1 MIISRLIFFCFL
13 LLIATFSWSGNPEV
27 ASKVASTEG
36 SKVLNAGESAVNVFV
51 SLILVVLVIFFL
63 AWAMRRMGGG
73 GFRNNS
79 VLKIIGGVSM
89 GSRERIVLVQVGEQ
103 QLLLGVA
110 PGRVQTLHVLEE
122 SVEINSAVD
131 NIPGAFSDKLKSL
144 LNKDAEK

>member
-1 MIISRLIFFCFL
+1 M
-13 LLIATFSWSGNPEV
+13 
-27 ASKVASTEG
+27 
-36 SKVLNAGESAVNVFV
+36 NAGESAFSVFL

-63 AWAMRRMGGG
+63 AWAMRRMGAG
-73 GFRNNS
+73 GFRSNS

-122 SVEINSAVD
+122 SVDTDVTPE
-131 NIPGAFSDKLKSL
+131 NISTVFSDKLKSL
-144 LNKDAEK
+144 LNQGAAK